1 MGIKKQ
7 KNKTFLRSPRKRESI
22 SFKITFTERNKN
34 KRGMTISHN
43 AVLRI
48 GLAARRN
55 LDQRS
60 YKVLMNVSGDSREFA
75 IVPKELQTIA
85 KRLAACLQISTR
97 PDYIIGLA
105 PGGIPIAVA
114 LAYELNTPLII
125 AYKCRLD
132 LPDEITWSEPHCL
145 FNTFYLYG
153 VSSGMSVILVDDEV
167 DNGNTLCNAIREL
180 RRCEVQIL
188 DVACVV
194 EVLHNGLLIG
204 KSKLLDLN
212 LHLKTLFQL
221 NVDKYEK

>member
-60 YKVLMNVSGDSREFA
+60 YKVLMNASGDSREFA
-75 IVPKELQTIA
+75 IMPKNLKVIA
-85 KRLAACLQISTR
+85 KRLAACLKISR
-97 PDYIIGLA
+97 QPDYIIGFA

-132 LPDEITWSEPHCL
+132 LPNEITWSEPHCL

-153 VSSGMSVILVDDEV
+153 AYPGMSVILVDDEI
-167 DNGNTLCNAIREL
+167 DSGHTLYNAIREL
-180 RRCEVQIL
+180 QAHGIQIL

-194 EVLHNGLLIG
+194 EVVHNGF
-204 KSKLLDLN
+204 SKGRAKLRDLN
-212 LHLKTLFQL
+212 LHLKSLLQL
-221 NVDKYEK
+221 DVDTIS